1 MSKLRGIKAGP
12 HSGSPRRHHF
22 YSIQFALEQLSAR
35 GFALQTTGL
44 DEQASKACMAELP
57 VSKGRLADLDGNLF
71 VRQAVSRGR
80 QKTFGKAN

>member
-1 MSKLRGIKAGP
+1 
-12 HSGSPRRHHF
+12 
-22 YSIQFALEQLSAR
+22 
-35 GFALQTTGL
+35 
-44 DEQASKACMAELP
+44 MAELP